1 MGKSTPPIEPTAA
14 ITIGFSSAHTGGAD
28 LSCQKKI
35 KQERVED
42 HMYGAWSRQDFP
54 SSRSPGTDKQFGL
67 SGLLLVLER
76 EREIVM
82 SVFFRE

>member
-1 MGKSTPPIEPTAA
+1 
-14 ITIGFSSAHTGGAD
+14 
-28 LSCQKKI
+28 
-35 KQERVED
+35 
-42 HMYGAWSRQDFP
+42 MYGAWSRQDFP
-54 SSRSPGTDKQFGL
+54 SSGSPGTDKQFGL